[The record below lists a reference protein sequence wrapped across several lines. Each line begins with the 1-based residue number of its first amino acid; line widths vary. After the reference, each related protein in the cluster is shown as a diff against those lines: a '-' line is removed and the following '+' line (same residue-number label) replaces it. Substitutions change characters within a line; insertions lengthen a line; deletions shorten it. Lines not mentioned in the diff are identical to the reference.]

1 MSGELIEDG
10 VPVPQKESKYAVLGK
25 LRVGQSAVIA
35 VPRSSSLSKTIA
47 VLQTKT
53 GKRFKRLKVEGGVR
67 VWRIDPEEVKPR
79 KSRKP
84 NAPPVETP
92 IDPVAATPMPAP
104 PAEDG
109 EASLHAVDAEA

>member
-25 LRVGQSAVIA
+25 LRIGQSTVIA

-47 VLQTKT
+47 VMQTKT
-53 GKRFKRLKVEGGVR
+53 GKRFKRLKVDGGVR

-84 NAPPVETP
+84 NAPPEAAP

-104 PAEDG
+104 LAEGG
-109 EASLHAVDAEA
+109 EASLHAVDSEA